1 MKSTLQVN
9 KIWGLVQMMSGL
21 ANPGFSLPE
30 WQAVKMIF
38 FVPCCIYIQFV
49 LIVMADEATNIYTLN
64 LFKIDKVFD
73 DLM

>member
-1 MKSTLQVN
+1 
-9 KIWGLVQMMSGL
+9 
-21 ANPGFSLPE
+21 
-30 WQAVKMIF
+30 MIF